1 MRKTPVICTKLN
13 YKGENMSIKNIKR
26 NEKLKVLIRLIK
38 SNETFEDACSKSGLS
53 KTDANTL
60 LAVK

>member
-1 MRKTPVICTKLN
+1 
-13 YKGENMSIKNIKR
+13 MSIKNITQ

-38 SNETFEDACSKSGLS
+38 SNENFEDACSKSGLG
-53 KTDANTL
+53 KTCAKTL